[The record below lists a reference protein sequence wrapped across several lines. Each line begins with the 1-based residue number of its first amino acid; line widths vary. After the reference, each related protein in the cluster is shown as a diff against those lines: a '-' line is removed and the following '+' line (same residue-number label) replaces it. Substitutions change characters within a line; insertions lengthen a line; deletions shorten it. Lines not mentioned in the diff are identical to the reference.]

1 MGIAIIKKLIK
12 KLLLFNRETKD
23 IKKNNKDLINDMY
36 VVTSKVNFMIKNHEN
51 CHNILEHINLQ
62 SEFLKIVFIY
72 IKLYEILIYE
82 RISNTLENFF
92 LDDFIK
98 VANSLLFDITSRHS
112 TKKYNKGEEDK
123 ELYSDYLRKRINEL
137 SKILYDNKDV
147 CIIEKKQMYKEKN
160 FKKICSIYI
169 ELYEILIDE
178 VLYNKMIS
186 INENNDIE
194 LNNYLMIT
202 NSLLSNIININI
214 SKKYNNKEDEKFYL
228 EHLNK
233 EISRLSKALAYN
245 FMLL

>member
-12 KLLLFNRETKD
+12 KLLLFNSKTKD

-36 VVTSKVNFMIKNHEN
+36 EVTSKVNLMIKNHEH

-82 RISNTLENFF
+82 RISNTLEIFF

-98 VANSLLFDITSRHS
+98 VANSLLFDITSRHT
-112 TKKYNKGEEDK
+112 TKKYNKEEDK
-123 ELYSDYLRKRINEL
+123 ELYLNYLQKRINEL

-178 VLYNKMIS
+178 ALYNKMIS
-186 INENNDIE
+186 INENNNIE

-202 NSLLSNIININI
+202 NSLLLNIININI
-214 SKKYNNKEDEKFYL
+214 SKKYNNTDDEKFYL